1 MAISRL
7 TLDRFLAFANYDRD
21 RTSLM
26 PNAIHL
32 GQFGLA
38 PRNVELERRLDVD
51 GRKVILTLGR
61 MDSSERYKG
70 FDAVLECLPSLA
82 RRVPNLTY
90 LLAGDGDDRPRLE
103 RKAVDLGVADKT
115 RFTGYIKEQEK
126 ADLFR
131 LADAYV
137 MPSYGEGFGFVFLE
151 AMACGVP
158 VIGSRTDGSREA
170 LLDGELGRLVDPHD
184 LKEIEDAVVAALDE
198 PKRIPARLEYFSY
211 DAFRTRVCGM
221 IHDLFDRSSNRRA
234 LVPQPGIVGKT

>member
-1 MAISRL
+1 M
-7 TLDRFLAFANYDRD
+7 
-21 RTSLM
+21 
-26 PNAIHL
+26 
-32 GQFGLA
+32 
-38 PRNVELERRLDVD
+38 
-51 GRKVILTLGR
+51 
-61 MDSSERYKG
+61 
-70 FDAVLECLPSLA
+70 
-82 RRVPNLTY
+82 
-90 LLAGDGDDRPRLE
+90 
-103 RKAVDLGVADKT
+103 ADKT
-115 RFTGYIKEQEK
+115 RFTVYIKEQEK

-221 IHDLFDRSSNRRA
+221 IHDLFDRSSKRRA